1 MSASAPE
8 KSSNT
13 LKRLAVRWAW
23 VPVMA
28 LAVAALLR
36 FVDLAEVGQALG
48 RADPWQVA
56 AMIGV
61 WLVWLAVRPLRM
73 RILLRATAPATQVAY
88 NDAYGAHA
96 LGNAINSLLPMRAG
110 EFAMM
115 WVLARRAQVALP
127 ASFSAIVLDRL
138 CDLAAALA
146 VLILAI
152 FLMPNPPAIV
162 VEGIEIVTAVLVVG
176 MALVAAAVRLRAQAL
191 RLVALLTPRR
201 WHGAVLHR
209 LEDLLQGLGVLAR
222 PAVFVQAV
230 ALSAVIWGLAVVSFT
245 AGIASVWP
253 DATFAM
259 GAFTVGVVA
268 MAFLVPAAPGGI
280 GVFHAAIVFALAF
293 YGVPAATALAY
304 ALISHAL
311 TFTVGIA
318 VAAAWT
324 LYNGLDP
331 REFARA
337 NAARDADLK

>member
-152 FLMPNPPAIV
+152 FLMPNPPALI

-304 ALISHAL
+304 ALISQAL

>member
-1 MSASAPE
+1 MPASTPE
-8 KSSNT
+8 KPNNT

-28 LAVAALLR
+28 LAIAALLR
-36 FVDLAEVGQALG
+36 FVDLAEVAQALG

-56 AMIGV
+56 AMLGF

-73 RILLRATAPATQVAY
+73 RMLLRATAPATRIAY

-115 WVLARRAQVALP
+115 WVLARRSQVALP

-146 VLILAI
+146 VLIVAI
-152 FLMPNPPAIV
+152 FAMPNPPALI
-162 VEGIEIVTAVLVVG
+162 VEGIEIVAAILVAG
-176 MALVAAAVRLRAQAL
+176 MALVAISVRLRARTMRVLA
-191 RLVALLTPRR
+191 ALLPRR
-201 WHGAVLHR
+201 WHSTLLHR
-209 LEDLLQGLGVLAR
+209 LEELLKGLGVLAR
-222 PAVFVQAV
+222 PSVFAQAV
-230 ALSAVIWGLAVVSFT
+230 ALSATIWGLAVLSFT
-245 AGIASVWP
+245 AGIGAVWP
-253 DATFAM
+253 DATLAM

-280 GVFHAAIVFALAF
+280 GVFHAAIVFALAI

-311 TFTVGIA
+311 TFAVGIA

-337 NAARDADLK
+337 NAARDAGPN

>member
-1 MSASAPE
+1 MSASDPE

-56 AMIGV
+56 AMVGV

-73 RILLRATAPATQVAY
+73 RILLRATAPATQIAY

-115 WVLARRAQVALP
+115 WVLARRSQVALP

-146 VLILAI
+146 VLIIAI
-152 FLMPNPPAIV
+152 FAMPNPPTLI

-191 RLVALLTPRR
+191 RVFAVLLPRR
-201 WHGAVLHR
+201 WHGALLPR
-209 LEDLLQGLGVLAR
+209 LEELLKGLGVLAR

-230 ALSAVIWGLAVVSFT
+230 ALSAAIWGLAVVSFT
-245 AGIASVWP
+245 AGIGAVWP
-253 DATFAM
+253 DATLAM

-318 VAAAWT
+318 VAASWT

-337 NAARDADLK
+337 NAARDADVR

>member
-36 FVDLAEVGQALG
+36 FVDLAEVGRALG
-48 RADPWQVA
+48 RADPWNVA
-56 AMIGV
+56 AMVGV

-73 RILLRATAPATQVAY
+73 RMLLRATAPATQIAY

-138 CDLAAALA
+138 CDLAAALV
-146 VLILAI
+146 VLIVAI
-152 FLMPNPPAIV
+152 FLMPNPPAII
-162 VEGIEIVTAVLVVG
+162 VEGIEIVTAVLVAG
-176 MALVAAAVRLRAQAL
+176 LALVAAAVRLRAQAL
-191 RLVALLTPRR
+191 RVFAILLPRR
-201 WHGAVLHR
+201 WHGALLHR
-209 LEDLLQGLGVLAR
+209 LEELLKGLGVLAR
-222 PAVFVQAV
+222 PAIFVQAV
-230 ALSAVIWGLAVVSFT
+230 GLSAVIWGLAVLSFT
-245 AGIASVWP
+245 AGIGAVWP
-253 DATFAM
+253 DATLAM

-318 VAAAWT
+318 VAACWT

-331 REFARA
+331 RELARA
-337 NAARDADLK
+337 NAARDAGAE